1 MKEQRPVLETLFLI
15 LQIGITMMVTFGL
28 CFAIGLLLDRHFGTK
43 LLWVFILLGIAS
55 GYRAVYLL
63 IRRHI
68 KGKTYDTEEPEWAK
82 RAFHP
87 DDADSEGSGSGEDPR

>member
-1 MKEQRPVLETLFLI
+1 MKDNREVLGTLYLI
-15 LQIGITMMVTFGL
+15 LQVGITMMVTFGL
-28 CFAIGLLLDRHFGTK
+28 CFAIGFFLDKYLGTK
-43 LLWVFILLGIAS
+43 LLWVFILLGILS

-68 KGKTYDTEEPEWAK
+68 KGSANERKEPEWAK

-87 DDADSEGSGSGEDPR
+87 DDEDPQGSGSGEDPR

>member
-1 MKEQRPVLETLFLI
+1 MKDHRPVFETLFLI

-28 CFAIGLLLDRHFGTK
+28 CFAIGLLLDRKLGTN

-63 IRRHI
+63 VRRFI
-68 KGKTYDTEEPEWAK
+68 KGKTYETEEPEWAK

-87 DDADSEGSGSGEDPR
+87 DDEDPEGSGCGKDSR